1 MAAKEF
7 PNRREISMRT
17 GIDRTVRAL
26 AMALLLAPAGV
37 LLADPAPAPATSPAG
52 TIDLIL
58 VNGTVLTMSP
68 KGNVAQ
74 AVAISGDRIGEAGD
88 ARHRPGRAD
97 ARAGLHRR
105 ARARSVRVLG
115 GPRRGFARRRG
126 ADPRVLS

>member
-68 KGNVAQ
+68 RGNVAQ
-74 AVAISGDRIGEAGD
+74 AVAISGDRIVEVGTN
-88 ARHRPGRAD
+88 ARIRSLAKPATRVIDLEGQTLVPG
-97 ARAGLHRR
+97 
-105 ARARSVRVLG
+105 
-115 GPRRGFARRRG
+115 F
-126 ADPRVLS
+126 